1 MSETIAPVTND
12 NLVLILGDS
21 ASGKSAS
28 LRDLRNPERV
38 FYANCEAGK
47 KLPFKSKF
55 KEKVITDPYQVY
67 SIFDGLETEAQK
79 DKYDTVVIDTFN
91 FLMDMFES
99 IHVIPSPNGQK
110 AWGDYGQFPKNL
122 LQQKVARST
131 KNILFLAHAP
141 GVLNEE
147 LGIMEY
153 MCPMK
158 GAMKGKVEAFF
169 STTVFARVVP
179 LKELE
184 GYSNRLLTIT
194 EEDEILGYKNVFQT
208 RKTKKTVGMR
218 IRHPMGMWERNETFI
233 DNNAQYLLDRLHQY
247 YNEG

>member
-1 MSETIAPVTND
+1 MSENIAPVTND

-28 LRDLRNPERV
+28 LRDLKNPERT

-47 KLPFKSKF
+47 KLPFRSKF
-55 KEKVITDPYQVY
+55 KEKVITDPYQVHTL
-67 SIFDGLETEAQK
+67 FDGLETEAQK
-79 DKYDTVVIDTFN
+79 DKYDTVVVDTLN

-99 IHVIPSPNGQK
+99 VYIVGSANGQK
-110 AWGDYGQFPKNL
+110 AWGDYGQYFKNL
-122 LQQKVARST
+122 MQQKVSKSS
-131 KNILFLAHAP
+131 KNVLFLAHAP
-141 GVLNEE
+141 GTLNEE

-153 MCPMK
+153 MTPVK

-169 STTVFARVVP
+169 STVVFARRVP
-179 LKELE
+179 LKALE
-184 GYSNRLLTIT
+184 GYSNPMLTIT
-194 EEDEILGYKNVFQT
+194 EEEEILGFKHVYQT
-208 RKTKKTVGMR
+208 RVTKQTVGMR